1 MIRHFNARARGR
13 FDNSWLNSYHTFSF
27 GEFYDPE
34 RMGYRSL
41 RVINEDAVVPAEGF
55 GTHGHRD
62 MEIITYVLA
71 GELAHKDSI
80 GNGSII
86 RPGEIQRMSAGTG
99 IRHSEMNP
107 SHDAPV
113 HFLQIWI
120 EPHRKGYVPSYEQ
133 LELLRETGVNG
144 FTPIATPD
152 GDVGA
157 ISLNQDVVIS
167 VAKPKRGEAVD
178 VLLDAGRY
186 GFLHIVK
193 GNIEV
198 DGKAY
203 RAGDGLAFDGASAS
217 VNLQG
222 QTSSEVLFFDLA

>member
-1 MIRHFNARARGR
+1 MTRHFNARARGR
-13 FDNSWLNSYHTFSF
+13 FRNSWLNSHHTFSF
-27 GEFYDPE
+27 GEFYDLE

-41 RVINEDAVVPAEGF
+41 RVINEDTVAPAEGF
-55 GTHGHRD
+55 ATHGHHD

-71 GELAHKDSI
+71 GELAHNDSI

-120 EPHRKGYVPSYEQ
+120 EPRRQGCVPSYEQ
-133 LELLRETGVNG
+133 MVLPPEAGVNE

-152 GDVGA
+152 GNVGA
-157 ISLNQDVVIS
+157 ISLNQDAVIS
-167 VAKPKRGEAVD
+167 VAKPERGEIVD
-178 VLLDAGRY
+178 VALGADRY

-193 GNIEV
+193 GDIAI

-203 RAGDGLAFDGASAS
+203 CAGDGLAFNGAGAPFT
-217 VNLQG
+217 LKG
-222 QTSSEVLFFDLA
+222 QASSEVLFFDLA